1 MRFLRSPHRTG
12 KSTLSPECRSP
23 VAGLMIR
30 TYDADQLFIRVPAS
44 SPNAEAE
51 HKVCPR
57 HAAGMVLTLSS
68 ERPN

>member
-1 MRFLRSPHRTG
+1 
-12 KSTLSPECRSP
+12 
-23 VAGLMIR
+23 MIR

-51 HKVCPR
+51 HKVRPR

-68 ERPN
+68 ERLN